1 MRAGVMGVMVGVR
14 VGVRGSS
21 VELGALGLGSE

>member
-1 MRAGVMGVMVGVR
+1 MVGVR

-21 VELGALGLGSE
+21 VELGHLESRPGLGLGLGEG